1 MTVKEQFFPSTEVAV
16 VVVVVVVEF
25 DVFIPDLMGHVE
37 RFAPVPIKSPVEVT
51 RQLCGAFVP
60 FTPFTPELPP
70 PTLEIPGDIDDE
82 QSEED
87 EMGEEDEQG
96 AKSKPPDT

>member
-1 MTVKEQFFPSTEVAV
+1 MPSTVVDVLV
-16 VVVVVVVEF
+16 VVLVVELF
-25 DVFIPDLMGHVE
+25 DVFIPDLIGHVD
-37 RFAPVPIKSPVEVT
+37 RFAPVLIKSPVDVT
-51 RQLCGAFVP
+51 RQLCETFVP
-60 FTPFTPELPP
+60 FTPPPPFIPELPP